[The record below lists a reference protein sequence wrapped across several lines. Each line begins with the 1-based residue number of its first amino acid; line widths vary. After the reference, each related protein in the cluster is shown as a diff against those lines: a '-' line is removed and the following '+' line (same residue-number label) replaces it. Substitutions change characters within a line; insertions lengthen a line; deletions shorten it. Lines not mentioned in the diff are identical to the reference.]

1 MEYKF
6 NNVVEMNCC
15 SQHIHARL
23 LTNSNEAAAAA
34 VQQVLM
40 QAGRAVKCRRYDAR
54 EVGILT
60 WRCFNLAQTT

>member
-1 MEYKF
+1 MDYKL

-15 SQHIHARL
+15 SRHIHARL
-23 LTNSNEAAAAA
+23 LTNSNEAAA

-40 QAGRAVKCRRYDAR
+40 QAGRAVECRRYDAR